1 MESKNT
7 ILDSSGQQLLNE
19 SKIDSYQMIL
29 VYSFQNFLRWWYIKM
44 PVWHL
49 KRLARLSTVVDDQ
62 FSLSLLLS
70 NFFIP
75 WHRDYSLI
83 GIFFGIVMKVLYLPI
98 ALAIYLGSISFY
110 IVIILL
116 WLILPIATLTFIL
129 TSIFI

>member
-1 MESKNT
+1 
-7 ILDSSGQQLLNE
+7 
-19 SKIDSYQMIL
+19 
-29 VYSFQNFLRWWYIKM
+29 M